1 MNIGDILSRAWKIVW
16 KHKILWLFGILAS
29 CGQASGSSNGGS
41 SGGGSGGS
49 SQAIHLPP
57 AWLADLGNLEWVWIM
72 LLIAAGVVFVIFMI
86 FVLMSLNTVG
96 RVGVVRGA
104 LQAEEGKEKL
114 SFGELLSGVKP
125 FFWRVLGLNLL
136 IGISVFALVILGMIA
151 LAFITII
158 TFGVGLLLILP
169 LLLLFVPLMWMVVVL
184 QEQANVAMIVE
195 DIQILEAL
203 KRSWQVVVSKPANY
217 LVMGLILILGVG
229 LLGILVIG
237 LPMLLVFIPMIIGLI
252 AGEQAAINT
261 GLIFSGVCFVA
272 YMPFLLAVVGI
283 MRSYIISSWTLSY
296 LEWRGTAMDKPV
308 SAPPKEPVAVP
319 PEAPAAEPASPPT
332 AEPDPE
338 PIPDPLTG
346 S

>member
-29 CGQASGSSNGGS
+29 CGQASGSSSGGS

-49 SQAIHLPP
+49 QAAAPHLPTG
-57 AWLADLGNLEWVWIM
+57 WLADIGNLEWAWIM
-72 LLIAAGVVFVIFMI
+72 LLIAAGVVFVIFMM
-86 FVLMSLNTVG
+86 FVLMTLNTVG

-114 SFGELLSGVKP
+114 TFGELLSGVKP
-125 FFWRVLGLNLL
+125 FFWRILGLNLL
-136 IGISVFALVILGMIA
+136 IGISVFALAFLGVIA

-184 QEQANVAMIVE
+184 QEQANVALIVE
-195 DIQILEAL
+195 DIKILEAL

-229 LLGILVIG
+229 LLGLVIIG
-237 LPMLLVFIPMIIGLI
+237 LPMLLVFIPMIIGFMVN
-252 AGEQAAINT
+252 EQAAINT

-283 MRSYIISSWTLSY
+283 MRSYIITSWTLSY
-296 LEWRGTAMDKPV
+296 LQWRGTAMDKPV
-308 SAPPKEPVAVP
+308 IVP
-319 PEAPAAEPASPPT
+319 PIEPAAAPAAKPT
-332 AEPDPE
+332 PE